1 MTVNA
6 FTFDVLLACLFPIA
20 LFFVALRTSG
30 SWTNFRDLFTLK
42 FRKTSYE
49 PFSLDKAYRS
59 YSNYRR
65 LATLEITSRRTT
77 YSTLGRGHK
86 RLGNT
91 VGYPEKLDKLKLVT
105 DMNAVIAER
114 IAELAAAEFNLGKP
128 GVGNEDL
135 GRVRESLKHFVRDW
149 STDGATERERIF
161 RPILNVLRVVSES
174 ERLGKRVL
182 VPGSGLGR
190 LAWEISQI
198 GYDTTANELS
208 FFMNLAFRF
217 LLSPEMTMT
226 TNEHTLR
233 PYAHWFSHQRSNAS
247 LFRAIHFPDAIP
259 RLSPTFRL
267 VETDFLTLKPPSG
280 IPPPKFV
287 WSKSD
292 PALHEVGYDYIVT
305 LFFIDTSL
313 NVLATMEHIYT
324 LLRPG
329 GTWINLGP
337 LLWTSGGYA
346 KIELSLD
353 EVIRA
358 AEKIGFIVHD
368 GDAAAGDLFARRT
381 VECEYTGDTS
391 AMMRWIYKAEFW
403 VATKPK

>member
-1 MTVNA
+1 MVVNT

-20 LFFVALRTSG
+20 LFAASLRISG
-30 SWTNFRDLFTLK
+30 SWANFLDFFTLK
-42 FRKTSYE
+42 FRKPSYE
-49 PFSLDKAYRS
+49 PFSLNRAYQS
-59 YSNYRR
+59 YSNYQR
-65 LATLEITSRRTT
+65 LATSEIASRRTT
-77 YSTLGRGHK
+77 YNTLGRGHK

-91 VGYPEKLDKLKLVT
+91 LGYPEKLDRLKLVT
-105 DMNAVIAER
+105 DMNAIITER

-128 GVGNEDL
+128 GVGSEDI
-135 GRVRESLKHFVRDW
+135 GRVRESLKHFIRDW
-149 STDGATERERIF
+149 SIDGATERERIF
-161 RPILNVLRVVSES
+161 RPIINVLRVVDKS

-190 LAWEISQI
+190 LAWEISRL
-198 GYDTTANELS
+198 GYNTTANELS

-217 LLSPEMTMT
+217 LLSPEMTTT

-233 PYAHWFSHQRSNAS
+233 PYAHWFSHQRSNES

-259 RLSPTFRL
+259 RLSPTFHH
-267 VETDFLTLKPPSG
+267 VEADFLTLKPPSD
-280 IPPPKFV
+280 IPPKFV

-292 PALHEVGYDYIVT
+292 PALLEVGYDYIVT

-313 NVLATMEHIYT
+313 NVLATMEHIYN

-346 KIELSLD
+346 KIELSLN

-358 AEKIGFIVHD
+358 AEEIGFVVHD
-368 GDAAAGDLFARRT
+368 GDVTAGDLFARRT
-381 VECEYTGDTS
+381 VECEYTGDTD